1 MEIKTVEKPV
11 IKKRRF
17 MYVQDLEGEDLKQE
31 VSRDSDK
38 LQLDFL
44 EDDLDEVNFNFKK

>member
-1 MEIKTVEKPV
+1 
-11 IKKRRF
+11 
-17 MYVQDLEGEDLKQE
+17 

-44 EDDLDEVNFNFKK
+44 EDDLDEVNFNFKKWIW